1 MQKLVIL
8 LNLVRIR
15 KREKKMSL
23 SFSEVV
29 RILAEGKIP
38 SPRLEARILFEYL
51 ELNQFAPAEGDKE
64 AQLRALLN
72 KRLAHAPLDKILGKR
87 EFYKNTFAVSKDV
100 LSPRPDTEILVEAAI
115 DLTEK
120 KIPQKIL
127 DLGTGSGCIL
137 LSILADCPQ
146 ACGMAVDKSEAA
158 LAVAHHNAKALNLF
172 NRVTF
177 MHADWFERDFVEH
190 IGSGFDLVVSNP
202 PYIPTADIL
211 TLEPEVRQFDPILAL
226 DGGKDGFEH
235 YRRIAELTPHLLK
248 QGGHILLEAG
258 IGQASK
264 IGEIFEHEGLH
275 LIEIR
280 PDLSGIERCVILKK

>member
-1 MQKLVIL
+1 
-8 LNLVRIR
+8 
-15 KREKKMSL
+15 MSL
-23 SFSEVV
+23 SFNDVV

-51 ELNQFAPAEGDKE
+51 EVDQFAPVDG
-64 AQLRALLN
+64 AQEVRLRELLR

-100 LSPRPDTEILVEAAI
+100 LTPRQDTEVLVEAAI
-115 DLTEK
+115 ELIPK

-137 LSILADCPQ
+137 LSVLGDCPK

-158 LAVAHHNAKALNLF
+158 LAVARHNAEALGMS

-177 MHADWFERDFVEH
+177 MNASWLDADFEEH
-190 IGSGFDLVVSNP
+190 VGVGFDIIVSNP
-202 PYIPTADIL
+202 PYIPTSDIL
-211 TLEPEVRQFDPILAL
+211 TLEPEVRQYDPILAL

-235 YRRIAELTPHLLK
+235 YQKIAELAPHLLK
-248 QGGHILLEAG
+248 QGGYILLEAG
-258 IGQASK
+258 QGQAQR
-264 IGEIFEHEGLH
+264 IAEIFEHEGLH
-275 LIEIR
+275 LSEIR